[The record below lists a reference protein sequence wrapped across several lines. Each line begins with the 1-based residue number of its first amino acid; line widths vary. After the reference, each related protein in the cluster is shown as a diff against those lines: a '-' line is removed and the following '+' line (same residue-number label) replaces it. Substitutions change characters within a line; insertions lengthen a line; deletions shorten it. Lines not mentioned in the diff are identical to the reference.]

1 MTFLNKHIVDVVFEG
16 CPGDTSEPGVKMV
29 IYTDIDP
36 SPVSDDGKRALADLM
51 REVEVHTRQHPR
63 IRRIEIIQDR

>member
-1 MTFLNKHIVDVVFEG
+1 MTFISKHIVDVVFKR
-16 CPGDTSEPGVKMV
+16 CPSDTGEAGVKMV

-36 SPVSDDGKRALADLM
+36 SPANDDGKCVLADLM
-51 REVEVHTRQHPR
+51 PEVEGHTRQHPG